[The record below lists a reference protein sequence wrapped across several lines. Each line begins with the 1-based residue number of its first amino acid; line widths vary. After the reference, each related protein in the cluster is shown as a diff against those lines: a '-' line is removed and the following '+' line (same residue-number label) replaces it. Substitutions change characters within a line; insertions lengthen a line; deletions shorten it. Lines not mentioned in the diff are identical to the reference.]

1 LLFLADAPAFR
12 EIIHAKVPQLR
23 GHTMFLSGIKIGIKA
38 QQQID
43 KAVKVKAHNIE
54 NKKS

>member
-1 LLFLADAPAFR
+1 
-12 EIIHAKVPQLR
+12 
-23 GHTMFLSGIKIGIKA
+23 MFLSGIKIGIKA